1 MPIIRI
7 KNLEQELSL
16 NNSIIFPIDKITYF
30 NNNAKYLSITDL
42 KNWVVS
48 GLTKF
53 DGTSGTDGLD
63 GITGS
68 NGTSGSSGISTT
80 GLTEAV
86 TILNNSGN
94 PMILYFVNGLYISGY
109 TALVTTTTTR
119 PPTTTTR
126 PPTTTTTRP
135 PTTTTTTRPPT
146 TTTTTTI
153 LPTVT
158 TATVTSISYTTAISN
173 ANVVTSA
180 GSSLVTARGVC
191 WGASLNPT
199 IANSRTINGGG
210 TGSFNSNLTGLT
222 SNTPYHYRAY
232 ATNSSGTAYGA
243 DKTFTTL
250 AITTSTTTIPPPTLP
265 ITFAF
270 AGNNL
275 SNKFVSTGG
284 FSSGPTPNMGLTF
297 DSGTATFGSGFGSW
311 KLYFDGVLVAT
322 DSSNQFSMQISSDV
336 ITGPFVSHVLYVRL
350 YDTLNRYAESNHVSM
365 TSAGQTVPSLPV
377 ATCTGSYIINITGVD
392 NSGSG
397 LDVISVGVSGNDGI
411 GETGTYQQA
420 SFNYIY
426 FAGTHYGTES
436 TSQTLIPGSGAYHS
450 DTLVVGNSY
459 FFDFFIYDN
468 ANNRRRYYF
477 DQIV

>member
-119 PPTTTTR
+119 LTTTTTTR

-180 GSSLVTARGVC
+180 GSSPVTARGVC

-250 AITTSTTTIPPPTLP
+250 AIPPTTTTTTTTTIPPTTTTTTTHEIVKPTIDYINMTQTGTV
-265 ITFAF
+265 ITFTVTASDASGIDYFSLYAF
-270 AGNNL
+270 YNLGTYYIGPNSISAAG
-275 SNKFVSTGG
+275 T
-284 FSSGPTPNMGLTF
+284 
-297 DSGTATFGSGFGSW
+297 TATVTWNLTYSAVCQVNLGTMCAGDWTYSARVYDIYGNFRN
-311 KLYFDGVLVAT
+311 
-322 DSSNQFSMQISSDV
+322 SSNFD
-336 ITGPFVSHVLYVRL
+336 ITI
-350 YDTLNRYAESNHVSM
+350 
-365 TSAGQTVPSLPV
+365 VP
-377 ATCTGSYIINITGVD
+377 A
-392 NSGSG
+392 
-397 LDVISVGVSGNDGI
+397 
-411 GETGTYQQA
+411 
-420 SFNYIY
+420 
-426 FAGTHYGTES
+426 
-436 TSQTLIPGSGAYHS
+436 
-450 DTLVVGNSY
+450 
-459 FFDFFIYDN
+459 
-468 ANNRRRYYF
+468 
-477 DQIV
+477 